1 MGRTSVQGFTTL
13 AEARNFPEVSKM
25 LPDPHDVLVIDPA
38 ERRIQAPAAVAEA
51 VRTYQR
57 ADKADATIRAYTS
70 DTVLF
75 DVWCREQGFA
85 GSVPA

>member
-1 MGRTSVQGFTTL
+1 M
-13 AEARNFPEVSKM
+13 P
-25 LPDPHDVLVIDPA
+25 PDPHQVLVFEPA
-38 ERRIQAPAAVAEA
+38 RRTPQLPIAFLET
-51 VRTYQR
+51 VRAYQR

-70 DTVLF
+70 DAVLF